1 MAKSSKGQSK
11 SDFIRGFNPSASA
24 AEVVA
29 AGQKAGVTMSAAY
42 VYNVRNA
49 ARKKA
54 GQPPMR
60 PGRPKGSG
68 RSKGAV
74 VSTARKRSSARVV
87 ARAASGSALEAN
99 FRRMA
104 LELGL
109 ARASQLVKELEAGVD
124 ALIKG

>member
-11 SDFIRGFNPSASA
+11 SDFIRGFNSSASA
-24 AEVVA
+24 AEVVE
-29 AGQKAGVTMSAAY
+29 AGKQAGFTMSAAY

-54 GQPPMR
+54 GQPPLR

-68 RSKGAV
+68 RAKSIVATTASKGAV
-74 VSTARKRSSARVV
+74 SRPVSRGP
-87 ARAASGSALEAN
+87 SGSSLEMN

-109 ARASQLVKELEAGVD
+109 DRASQLIHELQAGVD